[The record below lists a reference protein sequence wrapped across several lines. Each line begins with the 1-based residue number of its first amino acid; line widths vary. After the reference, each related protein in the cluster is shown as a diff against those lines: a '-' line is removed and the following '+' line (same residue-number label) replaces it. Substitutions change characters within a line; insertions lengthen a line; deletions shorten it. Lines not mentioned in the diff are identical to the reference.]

1 MESESVFHVKQDA
14 LFDHHRAGITYTQ
27 PIPLQRKPMFGISDY
42 GAFAAAFVL
51 LLFLPGP
58 GNLALISSAS
68 KGGVAGGLASVLGLL
83 LGDQILLWL
92 TVAGVAAL
100 LQTYPPLF
108 MALKGLGAA
117 YLVWLGYKMIT
128 AKPGE
133 GPSIQITPGQ
143 YFRETMFITLLN
155 PKAIMFY
162 FAFFPQFIDP
172 VHHQGWITFAVMAL
186 TIAVLGFIYCFGVVL
201 ITHHMAERIRANP
214 RFSGFLQKLAGLCL
228 IGFGLKMA
236 LSK

>member
-1 MESESVFHVKQDA
+1 
-14 LFDHHRAGITYTQ
+14 
-27 PIPLQRKPMFGISDY
+27 MFGISDY

-68 KGGVAGGLASVLGLL
+68 KGGWAGGMASVLGLL

-100 LQTYPPLF
+100 LKTYPPLF
-108 MALKGLGAA
+108 IGLQWAGAA
-117 YLVWLGYKMIT
+117 YLVWLGGKMLLS
-128 AKPGE
+128 KQGE
-133 GPSIQITPGQ
+133 GLGLQITPGH

-162 FAFFPQFIDP
+162 LAFFPQFIDP
-172 VHHQGWITFAVMAL
+172 VHHQGWVTFVVMAL
-186 TIAVLGFIYCFGVVL
+186 TIAVLGFVYCFGVVWV
-201 ITHHMAERIRANP
+201 THKMAERIRAHP
-214 RFSGFLQKLAGLCL
+214 KLSSGLQKLAGLCL
-228 IGFGLKMA
+228 LGFGFRMVLAK
-236 LSK
+236 

>member
-1 MESESVFHVKQDA
+1 
-14 LFDHHRAGITYTQ
+14 
-27 PIPLQRKPMFGISDY
+27 MFGISDY

-68 KGGVAGGLASVLGLL
+68 RGGLSGGLASVLGLL

-92 TVAGVAAL
+92 TVAGVAAML
-100 LQTYPPLF
+100 KTYPPLF
-108 MALKGLGAA
+108 IGLQWLGAA
-117 YLVWLGYKMIT
+117 YLVWLGYKMVA
-128 AKPGE
+128 AKPGD
-133 GPSIQITPGQ
+133 GPRIQITPGH

-172 VHHQGWITFAVMAL
+172 VKHQGWITFAVMAL
-186 TIAVLGFIYCFGVVL
+186 TIAVLGFVYCFGVVL
-201 ITHHMAERIRANP
+201 ITHYMAERIRANP

-228 IGFGLKMA
+228 IGFGLKMVVA
-236 LSK
+236 K

>member
-1 MESESVFHVKQDA
+1 
-14 LFDHHRAGITYTQ
+14 
-27 PIPLQRKPMFGISDY
+27 MFGISDY

-68 KGGVAGGLASVLGLL
+68 KGGLAGGLASVFGLL

-92 TVAGVAAL
+92 TVAGVAAM
-100 LQTYPPLF
+100 LQTVPVLF
-108 MALKGLGAA
+108 SAVQWAGAA
-117 YLVWLGYKMIT
+117 YLVCLGFKIT

-133 GPSIQITPGQ
+133 GPSIQITPGH
-143 YFRETMFITLLN
+143 YFRETLFITLLN

-172 VHHQGWITFAVMAL
+172 VQHQGWITFAVMAS
-186 TIAVLGFIYCFGVVL
+186 TIAVLGFLYCFGVVL
-201 ITHHMAERIRANP
+201 ITHFMAERLRANP
-214 RFSGFLQKLAGLCL
+214 AVSGFLQKLAGVCL
-228 IGFGLKMA
+228 IGFGLKLA
-236 LSK
+236 FTK